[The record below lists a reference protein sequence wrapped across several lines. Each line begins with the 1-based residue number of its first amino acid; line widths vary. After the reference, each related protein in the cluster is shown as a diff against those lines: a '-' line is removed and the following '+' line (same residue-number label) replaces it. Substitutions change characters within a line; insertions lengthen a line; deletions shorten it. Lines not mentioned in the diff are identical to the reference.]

1 MTHQI
6 KTPQL
11 LLRAVTATDL
21 PKLVE
26 LANNIEIAQMVG
38 TMPYPYTMDDAQAWL
53 AGLQTDSSNYIF
65 AIIHHKEGFI
75 GGIGLYLKPTALP
88 NLGYWIGQPFWGNG
102 YASEAVG
109 ALTKWAEN
117 QFNIKAIQADF
128 FADNPA
134 SGRVLSKAGFLRTG
148 NTGMSYSLGRKAKAH
163 HIDMVWLGETSV
175 GGR

>member
-6 KTPQL
+6 KTSNL
-11 LLRAVTATDL
+11 LLRAFTATDL

-26 LANNIEIAQMVG
+26 LANNIKIAQMFA
-38 TMPYPYTMDDAQAWL
+38 TMPYPYTMDDAQTWL
-53 AGLQTDSSNYIF
+53 AKLHADNSNYIF
-65 AIIHHKEGFI
+65 AVIHHGEGFI
-75 GGIGLYLKPTALP
+75 GRIGLYLKPTALP
-88 NLGYWIGQPFWGNG
+88 NLGYWIGQPFWGKG
-102 YASEAVG
+102 YASEAVS
-109 ALTKWAEN
+109 ALTIWAES

-148 NTGMSYSLGRKAKAH
+148 NTGMSYSLGRKTKAH